1 MPLFR
6 VELDRV
12 IHTPGER
19 DHNPF
24 LRDIW
29 NLPPV
34 HRTVRSWEFEA
45 KDEAEVR
52 KLLKEAIAQNLPNVR
67 GFNLRCI
74 TEIKAKNEEGSV

>member
-12 IHTPGER
+12 DRLAGER

-29 NLPPV
+29 SLPPV
-34 HRTVRSWEFEA
+34 HKTVRSWEFEA
-45 KDEAEVR
+45 KNEAEVR
-52 KLLKEAIAQNLPNVR
+52 KLLKEAYEQNLPNVR
-67 GFNLRCI
+67 GFNLRSI
-74 TEIKAKNEEGSV
+74 TRVGTAP